1 MKIFAPAFATVVALL
16 SASASH
22 ASTGHAAAAPGDF
35 LRGAQCLDP
44 TFARGWVYL
53 DDRNI
58 LVDAGRY
65 RYRIELNSSCR
76 DIAFTPMITFR
87 GDPISGRV
95 CGGPFDA
102 VITRD
107 FPCRIQR
114 MELLSKEQY
123 KALEGRRARERAERR
138 MQRRV
143 KS

>member
-1 MKIFAPAFATVVALL
+1 MKILAPAFAAVVALL
-16 SASASH
+16 AASGSAASPGPVASAS
-22 ASTGHAAAAPGDF
+22 GNF

-65 RYRIELNSSCR
+65 RYRIELSASCR
-76 DIAFTPMITFR
+76 EIASTPVITFR

-102 VITRD
+102 VVTRAY
-107 FPCRIQR
+107 PCGIQR

-123 KALEGRRARERAERR
+123 KALESQRARERAERK
-138 MQRRV
+138 MQRRI